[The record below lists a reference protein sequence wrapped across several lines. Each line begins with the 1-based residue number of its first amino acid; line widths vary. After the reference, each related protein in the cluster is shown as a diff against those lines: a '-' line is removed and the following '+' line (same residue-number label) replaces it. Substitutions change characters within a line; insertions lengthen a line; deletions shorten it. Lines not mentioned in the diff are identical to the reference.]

1 MNRTKIWLAVSV
13 IGSAAT
19 GFFVSCK
26 KWDLAAILALCTIG
40 AFIFQAAL
48 MVGDRISDEF
58 KRYVNWKR
66 MEKEDQ
72 EFQKLLEELD
82 SQED

>member
-1 MNRTKIWLAVSV
+1 MAGCFSDWL
-13 IGSAAT
+13 G
-19 GFFVSCK
+19 GYRLFCFMQK
-26 KWDLAAILALCTIG
+26 MGHGAIMALCTIG

-48 MVGDRISDEF
+48 MIGDRISDEF

-72 EFQKLLEELD
+72 ELQKLLEELD